1 MKNQIKMKIQICL
14 LIAFYAI
21 TFSSPAQIGA
31 WNPKLEE
38 KSAKTISIFEKKNDN
53 MKSYFDESYGYVVF
67 PSIGKGG
74 IVVGGAHGR
83 GIVYQQGEMIGQAK
97 MTQVTVGLQWGG
109 QAFSEVIFF
118 KDPEALESFKN
129 GNLEFAGQVSAVAV
143 TKGASADIAYENG
156 VAVYTLSKAGLMYEA
171 SLGGQKF
178 KYLPNDEQE
187 EEDSEIVKAE

>member
-1 MKNQIKMKIQICL
+1 MKNLSKMKIQISL
-14 LIAFYAI
+14 LVVLLTITSSSIA
-21 TFSSPAQIGA
+21 QVGA
-31 WNPKLEE
+31 WDPKLEE
-38 KSAKTISIFEKKNDN
+38 KSAKTISIFEEKNDS
-53 MKSYFDESYGYVVF
+53 MKSYFEDSFGFVVF

-83 GIVYQQGEMIGQAK
+83 GIVYKKGEVIGQAK
-97 MTQVTVGLQWGG
+97 MTQVTVGFQWGG

-118 KDPEALESFKN
+118 ENHAALESFKN
-129 GNLEFAGQVSAVAV
+129 GNLEFAGQVSAVAI

-178 KYLPNDEQE
+178 KFLPKGKQIKTDEK
-187 EEDSEIVKAE
+187 IVETE